1 MDPDP
6 RKRAGGG
13 EGERR
18 REVLRLLF
26 LGEGDEGAL
35 ASSSPICLMDPDPYQ
50 FVQTTKHK
58 DENNK

>member
-35 ASSSPICLMDPDPYQ
+35 ASSSLADDVGPGSMSVC
-50 FVQTTKHK
+50 T
-58 DENNK
+58 NN